1 MNTSALLSYFV
12 VFPEV
17 SGVAGFTYIQGFTFK
32 ATVDRADLTY
42 IVGVREVLVNT
53 VTLVVLELSV
63 DSGLAGLTVL
73 GISTLDT
80 IFDSVVASLT
90 GAILV

>member
-1 MNTSALLSYFV
+1 MNTSAFLADLV
-12 VFPEV
+12 MLPEV

-63 DSGLAGLTVL
+63 DSGLTCLAVL
-73 GISTLDT
+73 SISTLDT